1 MNKHLW
7 MIALLVTQTL
17 LTFLFASND
26 ADYSLSSKNKTNTNA
41 VECNTCRQTILG
53 GKRFRCSKC
62 KTTYYCDKVCQENDW
77 KNHKKY
83 CKVPSKEKK
92 QPKSNKSPN
101 ALKLASAYVRGNY
114 VIDERFCFP
123 DHICSTIA
131 DYVAETGLDIV
142 FENKL
147 KSPMSG
153 KDLAFVNQHLVL
165 DTFRINVLRKYPSF
179 RNEVIYDMSNE
190 QLSKLI
196 VNISQETSYPVMR
209 FTNLTPELDI
219 QSIRRLAED
228 QASNSLYW
236 QVDLTSTN
244 EDIRKSVGS
253 FIRNILGN
261 PIGDVY
267 AIRQGCDVLVNYQDK
282 DSVSVRCKLWY
293 DKLYNL
299 ESRVYMR
306 LDNCRI
312 VYV

>member
-1 MNKHLW
+1 MYYLSPAEVIDHQIMKKQLW
-7 MIALLVTQTL
+7 MIALLVAQTL
-17 LTFLFASND
+17 LTFAFASYG
-26 ADYSLSSKNKTNTNA
+26 AGYSLSSKNKQN
-41 VECNTCRQTILG
+41 V
-53 GKRFRCSKC
+53 K
-62 KTTYYCDKVCQENDW
+62 
-77 KNHKKY
+77 
-83 CKVPSKEKK
+83 
-92 QPKSNKSPN
+92 

-179 RNEVIYDMSNE
+179 RNDVIYDMSNE

-196 VNISQETSYPVMR
+196 VNIPQETSYPVMR

-282 DSVSVRCKLWY
+282 DDSVSVKCKLWY
-293 DKLYNL
+293 GSVDDL
-299 ESRVYMR
+299 ESYDVFMH
-306 LDNCRI
+306 LENCRI
-312 VYV
+312 D